1 MKDEIYNELKDKAP
15 LLSSIEKKHLF
26 DTPENYFEQL
36 PSAIQ
41 QKIKQT
47 ETNTFKTLFSKLL
60 KPQFAIGLSV
70 ILLAGS
76 FYFYNQYKTDNNQ
89 YAFVAV
95 NVDSL
100 NVNELSDMLDTDQL
114 ESIAPTDND
123 ADTETINY
131 LIENYNDL
139 SYDINDI

>member
-15 LLSSIEKKHLF
+15 LLSSIEKKHHF

-36 PSAIQ
+36 PSTIQ

-47 ETNTFKTLFSKLL
+47 KTNTFKTLFSKLL
-60 KPQFAIGLSV
+60 KPQFAISLSV

-76 FYFYNQYKTDNNQ
+76 FYLYNQNKTDNNQ
-89 YAFVAV
+89 YAYVAV

-114 ESIAPTDND
+114 ESIVPADNN
-123 ADTETINY
+123 AYAETINY

>member
-1 MKDEIYNELKDKAP
+1 MKDEIYNELKDQAP
-15 LLSSIEKKHLF
+15 LLSSREKKHLF

-76 FYFYNQYKTDNNQ
+76 FYLYNQYKTENNQ

>member
-114 ESIAPTDND
+114 ESIAPTDNNAD
-123 ADTETINY
+123 AETINY
-131 LIENYNDL
+131 LIENYSDL

>member
-26 DTPENYFEQL
+26 DTPENYFDQL

-41 QKIKQT
+41 QKIKQPQT
-47 ETNTFKTLFSKLL
+47 STIKTLFSRLL

-70 ILLAGS
+70 ILLVGG
-76 FYFYNQYKTDNNQ
+76 FYLFNQHKADNQ

-100 NVNELSDMLDTDQL
+100 NVNELSDLLDTDQL
-114 ESIAPTDND
+114 ESIAPAVNNAD
-123 ADTETINY
+123 AETINY